1 MQTRTRR
8 SLLTTVAAG
17 CGAGVAGCLGGTDA
31 VSVLAAG
38 SLAVVFEDHVG
49 PAFEAETGT
58 AVRGEYHG
66 STAVMRMITDD
77 QKHPDVAVSADHRLL
92 RDRLYER
99 HTDWDV
105 AFASNAVGLAYGRDT
120 WVADRLA
127 AGDPW
132 YEVVRDAP
140 AGDLAISD
148 PALDPLGYRAVLAF
162 RLAEREHGL
171 DDFAAPTLER
181 AYREPE
187 EPQLLAGVETGNRAA
202 AVAYRNMAVAH
213 DLSFELF
220 PPAYNFADPDRAETY
235 ASASYTT
242 MDGYTVTG
250 APIVYNATVLADA
263 AAPTAGRRFV
273 QFLATATD
281 VLRENGLAVASFPRA
296 HGAVPSGVLP

>member
-8 SLLTTVAAG
+8 SLLATVAVG
-17 CGAGVAGCLGGTDA
+17 CGVGVGGCLGGTDA

-38 SLAVVFEDHVG
+38 SLAGVFEDHVA
-49 PAFEAETGT
+49 PAFEAETET

-105 AFASNAVGLAYGRDT
+105 AFASNAVGLAYGHNT
-120 WVADRLA
+120 WIADRLA

-132 YEVVRDAP
+132 YEAVRDAP

-148 PALDPLGYRAVLAF
+148 PTLDPLGYRAVLAF
-162 RLAEREHGL
+162 RLAAREHGL
-171 DDFAAPTLER
+171 DDFVAPTLKR

-187 EPQLLAGVETGNRAA
+187 EPKLLAGVETGNRAA

-213 DLSFELF
+213 DLPFEPF
-220 PPAYNFADPDRAETY
+220 PPAYNFADPNRAETY

-242 MDGYTVTG
+242 ADGDTVTG
-250 APIVYNATVLADA
+250 APVVYNATVLADA
-263 AAPTAGRRFV
+263 TAPKAGRRFV
-273 QFLATATD
+273 RFLVGAAD
-281 VLRENGLAVASFPRA
+281 VLRENGLAVASFPSA
-296 HGAVPSGVLP
+296 HGAVPSGVIP

>member
-1 MQTRTRR
+1 
-8 SLLTTVAAG
+8 LD
-17 CGAGVAGCLGGTDA
+17 GADA

-38 SLAVVFEDHVG
+38 SLAVAFEDHIA

-92 RDRLYER
+92 RDRLYKG

-105 AFASNAVGLAYGRDT
+105 EFASNAVGLTYGRNT
-120 WVADRLA
+120 WIADRLA

-132 YEVVRDAP
+132 YEVVRDVS
-140 AGDLAISD
+140 AGELAISD

-162 RLAEREHGL
+162 RLAAREHGL
-171 DDFAAPTLER
+171 DDFAESTLER
-181 AYREPE
+181 VYQEPE

-213 DLSFELF
+213 DLPFEPF
-220 PPAYNFADPDRAETY
+220 PPAYNFADPNRAETY
-235 ASASYTT
+235 ASVSYTT
-242 MDGYTVTG
+242 TDGYTVTG

-263 AAPTAGRRFV
+263 TTPTAGRQFV
-273 QFLATATD
+273 RFLAGATD
-281 VLRENGLAVASFPRA
+281 VLRENGLAVAAFPRA
-296 HGAVPSGVLP
+296 HGAVPAEVLP

>member
-8 SLLTTVAAG
+8 SLLATVASG
-17 CGAGVAGCLGGTDA
+17 CGVGVAGCLDGADA

-38 SLAVVFEDHVG
+38 SLAVAFEDHIG

-105 AFASNAVGLAYGRDT
+105 EFASNAVGLAYGRDT
-120 WVADRLA
+120 WIADRLA

-132 YEVVRDAP
+132 YEVVRDAS
-140 AGDLAISD
+140 AGDVAISD

-162 RLAEREHGL
+162 RLAAREHGL
-171 DDFAAPTLER
+171 DDFAASTLER
-181 AYREPE
+181 VYQEPE

-213 DLSFELF
+213 DLPFEPF
-220 PPAYNFADPDRAETY
+220 PAAYNFADPNRTETY
-235 ASASYTT
+235 ASVSYTT
-242 MDGYTVTG
+242 TDGYTVTG

-273 QFLATATD
+273 RFLAGATD
-281 VLRENGLAVASFPRA
+281 VLRENGLTVAAFPRA
-296 HGAVPSGVLP
+296 HGAVPTEVLS

>member
-1 MQTRTRR
+1 
-8 SLLTTVAAG
+8 LD
-17 CGAGVAGCLGGTDA
+17 GADA

-38 SLAVVFEDHVG
+38 SLAVAFEDHVA

-92 RDRLYER
+92 RDRLYKG

-105 AFASNAVGLAYGRDT
+105 EFASNAVGLAYGRDT
-120 WVADRLA
+120 WIADRLA

-132 YEVVRDAP
+132 YEVVRDVS
-140 AGDLAISD
+140 AGELAISD

-162 RLAEREHGL
+162 RLAAREHGL
-171 DDFAAPTLER
+171 DDFAESTLER
-181 AYREPE
+181 VYQEPE

-213 DLSFELF
+213 DLPFEPF
-220 PPAYNFADPDRAETY
+220 PPAYNFADPNRAETY
-235 ASASYTT
+235 ASVSYTT
-242 MDGYTVTG
+242 TDGYTVTG

-263 AAPTAGRRFV
+263 TTPTAGRQFV
-273 QFLATATD
+273 RFLAGATD
-281 VLRENGLAVASFPRA
+281 VLRENGLAVAAFPRA
-296 HGAVPSGVLP
+296 HGAVPAEVLP